1 MSISKL
7 HARIEYII
15 NLTITKLT
23 SKIKKQKDTVSNL
36 SKYWLWYL
44 FRLLTHFKIKTNFK
58 FSNFSLSLCRTKDK
72 LKRTERGMMNNCLIC
87 FLTGQ
92 FLDSKAKT
100 RGIALNIYEV
110 LWELLHCRYTRRFKE
125 KKCYF
130 CKKFKL
136 DKVV

>member
-44 FRLLTHFKIKTNFK
+44 FRLLTHFKIKTNLKFK
-58 FSNFSLSLCRTKDK
+58 IFKLFTESLQNKGQSKKNR
-72 LKRTERGMMNNCLIC
+72 ERDDENNCLIC
-87 FLTGQ
+87 FLRGQ

-100 RGIALNIYEV
+100 RGIALNIDEV
-110 LWELLHCRYTRRFKE
+110 LWELLRCWYTSE
-125 KKCYF
+125 NLKKKIVIF
-130 CKKFKL
+130 VRNL
-136 DKVV
+136 N